1 VTGPDF
7 DQLFGDEVSGAERER
22 LRGVHDLLVAAGP
35 PPELSPALESPPD
48 VGGAG
53 SGAKVLLFPR
63 RRRAALLLIAAALAA
78 AAFGGGY
85 FAGGHGRGS
94 GSSFESLRAVQM
106 HGTAAAPR
114 NALATIELGKVDD
127 AGNWPMLVTVQ
138 GLPVLGHRAYYELYL
153 TRNGRIAAPCG
164 TFTVHAGTTKVHLNA
179 PYQLSRF
186 DGWVVTKHVV
196 GQSESNEPLLTT

>member
-53 SGAKVLLFPR
+53 AGAKVLLFPR

-94 GSSFESLRAVQM
+94 RSSFESIGAVQM
-106 HGTAAAPR
+106 HGTAAAR
-114 NALATIELGKVDD
+114 NALATIELGKADD
-127 AGNWPMLVTVQ
+127 AGNWPMLITVQ
-138 GLPVLGHRAYYELYL
+138 GLPQLGNGAYYELYL
-153 TRNGRIAAPCG
+153 TRHGRLAASCG

-179 PYQLSRF
+179 PYKLKRF
-186 DGWVVTKHVV
+186 DGWVVTKQVAGHRETS
-196 GQSESNEPLLTT
+196 QPLLTT

>member
-1 VTGPDF
+1 MTGPDF

-48 VGGAG
+48 VAGSG

-63 RRRAALLLIAAALAA
+63 RRRAALLLIAAALGA
-78 AAFGGGY
+78 AAFGGGF

-94 GSSFESLRAVQM
+94 RSAFESIGARQM
-106 HGTAAAPR
+106 HGTAAAP
-114 NALATIELGKVDD
+114 NALATIELGKVDE

-138 GLPVLGHRAYYELYL
+138 GLPQLKRGAYYELYL
-153 TRNGRIAAPCG
+153 TRHGRLAASCG
-164 TFTVHAGTTKVHLNA
+164 TFIVHAGTTKVRLNA
-179 PYQLSRF
+179 PYKLKRF
-186 DGWVVTKHVV
+186 DGWVVTKHIA
-196 GQSESNEPLLTT
+196 GRPDSDQKLLTT

>member
-48 VGGAG
+48 VGGAA
-53 SGAKVLLFPR
+53 GAKVLLFPR

-78 AAFGGGY
+78 AAFGGGF

-94 GSSFESLRAVQM
+94 RSSFKASVAVQM
-106 HGTAAAPR
+106 HGTAAAR
-114 NALATIELGKVDD
+114 NALATIELGKADD

-138 GLPVLGHRAYYELYL
+138 GLPQLQRGAYYELYL
-153 TRNGRIAAPCG
+153 TRHGRLAASCG

-179 PYQLSRF
+179 PYKLKRF
-186 DGWVVTKHVV
+186 DGWVVTKHIA
-196 GQSESNEPLLTT
+196 GRPDSDQKLLTT